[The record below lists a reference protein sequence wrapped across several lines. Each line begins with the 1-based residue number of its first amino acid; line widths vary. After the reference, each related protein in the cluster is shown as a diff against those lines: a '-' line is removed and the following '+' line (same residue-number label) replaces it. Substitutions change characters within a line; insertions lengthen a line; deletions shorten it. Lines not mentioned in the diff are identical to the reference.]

1 VCAAYIT
8 LDLMRTPSL
17 PWRALLISPLATV
30 PVVVLMG
37 LRSSDAGVGSDF
49 VVGLFFAVTVGLPF
63 AYAGMVV
70 VGVPTYLLLQRLGY
84 VKAWVMCLVGAGVP
98 LVLIAGEANSLMLAT
113 VGLSGFV
120 VSLVAFMLA
129 TRSRQQ
135 HEV

>member
-1 VCAAYIT
+1 
-8 LDLMRTPSL
+8 
-17 PWRALLISPLATV
+17 
-30 PVVVLMG
+30 MG